1 MNKDVIKGYLADY
14 YKDSKVTDDILSS
27 ISIALTDLENARIE
41 MINQLQPESAT
52 YTLNRWENDYC
63 IENKYNY
70 DVDYRRSI
78 ISASMKGMSTCTIDY
93 IKNIALSYSN
103 GEIEVIEPTTV
114 GDYNLIIRFIGNK
127 GIPPN
132 LDDFKNT
139 IEKNIPAHMVAK
151 YEFSYIS
158 WGEVKE
164 KTWEELQSI
173 TWGEVLNGKNNKMG
187 GNK

>member
-1 MNKDVIKGYLADY
+1 MNKDMIKGYLADY

-27 ISIALTDLENARIE
+27 ISIALTDLENSRIE

-52 YTLNRWENDYC
+52 YSLSRWENDYC
-63 IENKYNY
+63 LEDKDNY
-70 DVDYRRSI
+70 DMDYRRSI
-78 ISASMKGMSTCTIDY
+78 ISAAIKGMSTCTIEY
-93 IKNIALSYSN
+93 IKNVALSYNN
-103 GEIEVIEPTTV
+103 GEIEVIEPIKE
-114 GDYNLIIRFIGNK
+114 GDYTLTIKFISAK
-127 GIPPN
+127 GVPPN
-132 LDDFKNT
+132 LNDFKNT